1 MFDSNIIILLTK
13 VSIKNFALI
22 DSLEIDFLS
31 GFSTITGDT
40 GSGKSILLNALS
52 LIIGKRADHNLLKND
67 KLKCIIEAEFNLS
80 NYNLNKIFKQND
92 LDYFQHS
99 ILRREVLPNGK
110 SRSFVNDTPVNL
122 DIMRSIGEK
131 LIDIHTQNQSL
142 ILSNDQF
149 FFSLID
155 SLSEQQN
162 IVNNFSHNLILFKEL
177 NNELE
182 KLNRLNVSLQND
194 YDYNDFLLNELSSA
208 ELCIDEQ
215 NNLEENLKAL
225 KNSEEILNSL
235 HQIDNLIQNDSNC
248 IENQIRNLNF
258 ILSNISKYSNKYS
271 DIKNRVE
278 SILIELDDI
287 KLELRD
293 SSSEFNN
300 NPLKSE
306 EMESRLNLI
315 YSLQKKH
322 SVNSVSDLLD
332 VQNNL
337 QKKLDDNDSIGIDIE
352 NLKNEILI
360 KESLLKEL
368 SKKISISRKKILPNL
383 KIEIESILSTLGMEN
398 SSFIFNLKKSENYNK
413 YGNDLIEVLFS
424 ANKGIDFSPIFK
436 VVSGGELSRI
446 LLSIKSILSDHLNLP
461 TMIFDEIDTGISG
474 EMSNAMANLMLK
486 MSKKMQIIS
495 ITHLPQIAA
504 KGEHHFNVYKYEKLG
519 TTNTKIKKLNNDE
532 RVEEIAKM
540 LSGDQIS
547 SSALT
552 HAKELL
558 N

>member
-1 MFDSNIIILLTK
+1 MLTK

-413 YGNDLIEVLFS
+413 YGNDLI
-424 ANKGIDFSPIFK
+424 
-436 VVSGGELSRI
+436 
-446 LLSIKSILSDHLNLP
+446 
-461 TMIFDEIDTGISG
+461 
-474 EMSNAMANLMLK
+474 
-486 MSKKMQIIS
+486 
-495 ITHLPQIAA
+495 
-504 KGEHHFNVYKYEKLG
+504 
-519 TTNTKIKKLNNDE
+519 
-532 RVEEIAKM
+532 
-540 LSGDQIS
+540 
-547 SSALT
+547 
-552 HAKELL
+552 
-558 N
+558 